1 MSIMLRGEEFEYLA
15 FFSDESH
22 NLPLTTA
29 LALFALKLMRIRP
42 NGKDWKRMRTIQT
55 HNHLLSER
63 ERIGAEGMKNEI
75 LQLLGQNEYVW
86 TENKYP
92 YDGLI
97 SPKSNLK
104 HMILWRQPELGS
116 VIGPDTMQQELDSEY
131 ATYVAFAFEN
141 GTGRKSIQIPHAHAI
156 LDLMSKK

>member
-1 MSIMLRGEEFEYLA
+1 
-15 FFSDESH
+15 
-22 NLPLTTA
+22 
-29 LALFALKLMRIRP
+29 
-42 NGKDWKRMRTIQT
+42 
-55 HNHLLSER
+55 
-63 ERIGAEGMKNEI
+63 MKKEV
-75 LQLLGQNEYVW
+75 LQLLGPNAYVW

-104 HMILWRQPELGS
+104 HMVLWRQPELGS

-131 ATYVAFAFEN
+131 STYVAFAFEN